1 MTMSNAVNLMNPSV
15 TAINNNNNNN
25 GSAVKADESAGT
37 SVKQVSVKNHPVCA
51 PASLSSWSTHPFHES
66 IN

>member
-15 TAINNNNNNN
+15 TAINNNNNN
-25 GSAVKADESAGT
+25 GSAVKADDSVGA

-51 PASLSSWSTHPFHES
+51 PASPSS
-66 IN
+66 